1 MSSTANSKQARRLL
15 ELFLQSNT
23 HRLWNQTR
31 QAKVWRRRSR
41 EEGKGVRI
49 YSSLYFTFFATALL
63 TYCTTTLHTVKVP
76 HFTSSHPTFYFTC
89 IITTFT
95 FFANILKAPVLWS
108 QQKKIKKTDNSLDK
122 APVLWSPNPSSIF
135 KHHDGVRKCH
145 HLSSLFFFKKR
156 LKMYW
161 SCALL
166 RVPNVKKGGFS
177 F

>member
-1 MSSTANSKQARRLL
+1 MTPVPFCFTFFIVFMSSTANSKQARRLL

-31 QAKVWRRRSR
+31 QAKVWRRKSR

-108 QQKKIKKTDNSLDK
+108 QQKKNKKNRQQSRQG
-122 APVLWSPNPSSIF
+122 SSAVVP
-135 KHHDGVRKCH
+135 KP
-145 HLSSLFFFKKR
+145 LFNFQT
-156 LKMYW
+156 
-161 SCALL
+161 
-166 RVPNVKKGGFS
+166 P
-177 F
+177 